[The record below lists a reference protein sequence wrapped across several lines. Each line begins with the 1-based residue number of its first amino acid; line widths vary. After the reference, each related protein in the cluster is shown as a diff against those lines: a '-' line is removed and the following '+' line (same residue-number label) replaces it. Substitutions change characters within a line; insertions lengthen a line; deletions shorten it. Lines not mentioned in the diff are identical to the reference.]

1 MKGRI
6 LIVDDQPDFFQH
18 LSEQLEKRDYKVDI
32 ASSIE
37 LAEKMID
44 DPDIFY
50 DLLLVDLLFDGTEE
64 QSLLFIDSLRDKGI
78 TTKIIIVTYSNSVAT
93 VFRVLKNTKIHIE
106 DFLLKKEYD
115 IVEWLTRIKDEI
127 RENGNIRKHPKNVAV
142 WKIST
147 PVEKNRIEK
156 PADESKVD
164 VLTLEEL
171 CLQMESLI
179 AQGKIEEPIEL
190 MLRQKVV
197 PIDTEIKTHIIA
209 LSAKYNQLRKKIQDE
224 IIKDDEI
231 DYQMNKIIV
240 RLVDIKHEICINIG
254 T

>member
-1 MKGRI
+1 M
-6 LIVDDQPDFFQH
+6 IVDDQPDFFQH